1 MSMFCLS
8 RIKTFIMLANSS
20 LHAYNFES
28 SSNFAKLFTWSQDTP
43 MSLFCSSRIKTFI
56 ISLCLSIS
64 FLILLPTIAG
74 WLRNLSEWPE
84 IGDPVRRVTLWNKDF
99 SFFFCFF
106 FFFFFLILHLLGF
119 SSIMYILFYLF
130 CFIL

>member
-64 FLILLPTIAG
+64 FLILLPTIAKQ
-74 WLRNLSEWPE
+74 LRNLSEQPE
-84 IGDPVRRVTLWNKDF
+84 IRDPMKRVTLWNKDF
-99 SFFFCFF
+99 L
-106 FFFFFLILHLLGF
+106 FFFFFLILYLLGF
-119 SSIMYILFYLF
+119 SSIMYFLFILFYFIFVVLF
-130 CFIL
+130 C